1 MLNLIEDHGKVAVID
16 IGSNSLRFVIFDRY
30 GRYPYPLFNERITCR
45 LGDGVQKTKR
55 LNKKR
60 IKQSLETISRFSNI
74 INEAGLEKVLAIGTA
89 ALRQAENSDAFINPA
104 EEILNTKIR
113 ILSGEEEGDLVAR
126 GLISNIPLANG
137 IIADLGGGSLE
148 LIKVQNGK
156 KIETI
161 SLNYGHLIEIDEKKF
176 KKIIKKLNWENGSQD
191 QFFYGVGGS
200 FRALGLVFK
209 HKNKYPLDI
218 LHGLNISSKK
228 AHRILNKIIKLN
240 GDVQGLPQSRKATM
254 SNAAKIM
261 RVILKETKSKNIF
274 VCGTSVR
281 EGVVLE
287 NLSIR
292 SIKHDPLIS
301 TCEEI
306 AKQSVRFQGLANS
319 LEKLLLPILSI
330 GNKDEL
336 SRLLKASC
344 LMADIA
350 WNEHTSF
357 RNVIAAEKILML
369 PTNSLT
375 HRERAWL
382 AKTLFHRYNRPI
394 DLVKFPYKLKQILS
408 LEDNYTSIIFG
419 LSLRFA
425 MAACAGLPD
434 LLNNI
439 KINLSEEY
447 LKVTFNENTKTLLID
462 HVYEKLKVLSFYL
475 DKKLI
480 VKL

>member
-1 MLNLIEDHGKVAVID
+1 
-16 IGSNSLRFVIFDRY
+16 
-30 GRYPYPLFNERITCR
+30 
-45 LGDGVQKTKR
+45 
-55 LNKKR
+55 
-60 IKQSLETISRFSNI
+60 
-74 INEAGLEKVLAIGTA
+74 
-89 ALRQAENSDAFINPA
+89 
-104 EEILNTKIR
+104 
-113 ILSGEEEGDLVAR
+113 
-126 GLISNIPLANG
+126 
-137 IIADLGGGSLE
+137 
-148 LIKVQNGK
+148 
-156 KIETI
+156 
-161 SLNYGHLIEIDEKKF
+161 
-176 KKIIKKLNWENGSQD
+176 
-191 QFFYGVGGS
+191 
-200 FRALGLVFK
+200 
-209 HKNKYPLDI
+209 
-218 LHGLNISSKK
+218 
-228 AHRILNKIIKLN
+228 
-240 GDVQGLPQSRKATM
+240 
-254 SNAAKIM
+254 
-261 RVILKETKSKNIF
+261 
-274 VCGTSVR
+274 
-281 EGVVLE
+281 
-287 NLSIR
+287 
-292 SIKHDPLIS
+292 
-301 TCEEI
+301 
-306 AKQSVRFQGLANS
+306 
-319 LEKLLLPILSI
+319 
-330 GNKDEL
+330 
-336 SRLLKASC
+336 
-344 LMADIA
+344 MADIA